1 MMHRG
6 KHGDWPASPEIE
18 KLINEVMSHIDVAA
32 DLGCGVGRFC
42 NILLSHA
49 NKVYCIDKDPQ
60 SIEVA
65 RNRINGNAIFLAEDA
80 EHTSI
85 KSGEVDFLLMVNSF
99 HDMENKDGVAKE
111 IHRVLSDG
119 GLALIIEF
127 KPGLIGFGPPPWLRM
142 KPEEIREIFFRNGMI
157 NVWTREIDSQNALL
171 FRKQLR

>member
-1 MMHRG
+1 MHRG

-18 KLINEVMSHIDVAA
+18 KLINDTMNHVDTAA

-42 NILLSHA
+42 DALLRHA
-49 NKVYCIDKDPQ
+49 NKVYCIDRDSQ

-65 RNRINGNAIFLAEDA
+65 KSRINGNAIFLIEDA

-85 KSGEVDFLLMVNSF
+85 KNGEVDFLLMVNSF

-111 IHRVLSDG
+111 IRRVLKNG

-127 KPGLIGFGPPPWLRM
+127 KPGLTGFGPPPWLRM
-142 KPEEIREIFFRNGMI
+142 RPEEVREIFSRNGMT
-157 NVWTREIDSQNALL
+157 NVWIKGIDSHNALL
-171 FRKQLR
+171 FRK